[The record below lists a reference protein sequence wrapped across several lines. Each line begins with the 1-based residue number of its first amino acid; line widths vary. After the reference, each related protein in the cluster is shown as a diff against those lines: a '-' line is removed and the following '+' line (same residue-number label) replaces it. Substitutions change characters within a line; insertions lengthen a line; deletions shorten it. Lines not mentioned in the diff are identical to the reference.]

1 MTSNTRKNTFIK
13 SQKKRREAMI
23 NNDKKALSVYVNS
36 STKDV
41 LNRIKKENGYTTLGD
56 AIDYLSDRYK

>member
-1 MTSNTRKNTFIK
+1 MTSNIRKNTFIK

-23 NNDKKALSVYVNS
+23 SNNKKALSVYVNS

-41 LNRIKKENGYTTLGD
+41 LNKIKREHGYTTLGD
-56 AIDYLSDRYK
+56 AIDYLSDKYQ

>member
-1 MTSNTRKNTFIK
+1 MTNNIRKNTFIK
-13 SQKKRREAMI
+13 SQQKRREIMI
-23 NNDKKALSVYVNS
+23 NSDKKSLSVYVNS

-56 AIDYLSDRYK
+56 AIDYLSDKHK

>member
-1 MTSNTRKNTFIK
+1 MTSNIRKNTFIK

-56 AIDYLSDRYK
+56 AIDYLSEKYK